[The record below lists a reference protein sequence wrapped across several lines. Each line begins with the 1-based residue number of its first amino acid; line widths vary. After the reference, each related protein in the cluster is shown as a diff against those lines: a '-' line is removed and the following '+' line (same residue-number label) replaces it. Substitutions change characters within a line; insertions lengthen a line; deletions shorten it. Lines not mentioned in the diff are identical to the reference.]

1 MGGGG
6 RGGGGEPL
14 LGLDTCFCCNFLQG
28 IDMPI
33 VVCTHMDISAH
44 EKPDHEPHC
53 PSHPHPPNPRWGCL
67 AHPSDSLVW
76 WGVQWEAIAA
86 TLGTGRTAMACFVQ
100 VKKTDQLTKG
110 KGAFTDD
117 EQQRIREGLTLYGQN
132 WAEIA
137 SHVGGGRSRQ
147 QVMHHFKNV
156 MDVTRKGRWSDEE
169 DRQLASVC

>member
-1 MGGGG
+1 MGMFIKVHTHAQTVLPM
-6 RGGGGEPL
+6 EMIMSL
-14 LGLDTCFCCNFLQG
+14 T
-28 IDMPI
+28 
-33 VVCTHMDISAH
+33 VCPYPFPKAPPGWVAPPT
-44 EKPDHEPHC
+44 
-53 PSHPHPPNPRWGCL
+53 PSPR
-67 AHPSDSLVW
+67 DSLVYW
-76 WGVQWEAIAA
+76 KVQWEAIAEA
-86 TLGTGRTAMACFVQ
+86 LGTGRTAMACFVQ

>member
-1 MGGGG
+1 
-6 RGGGGEPL
+6 
-14 LGLDTCFCCNFLQG
+14 
-28 IDMPI
+28 
-33 VVCTHMDISAH
+33 
-44 EKPDHEPHC
+44 
-53 PSHPHPPNPRWGCL
+53 
-67 AHPSDSLVW
+67 
-76 WGVQWEAIAA
+76 
-86 TLGTGRTAMACFVQ
+86 MACFVQ

-156 MDVTRKGRWSDEE
+156 MDVMRKGRWSDEE
-169 DRQLASVC
+169 DRQLASVCKPTGCLTCAYPTQRRFRCVLNLPVLEIMICAGITVVHLVI